1 MSTTE
6 PHKKSLSGTQ
16 QLVISAL
23 LSGKTDRE
31 AAMVA
36 GVSRETVNRWRN
48 HDPFF
53 QAELN
58 QRQQEIW
65 ESYKIGLQALI
76 GDALQT
82 ISRAV
87 RNNPTIAMKILEKC
101 QGLNEIEPPA
111 GPTDVD
117 DILLGVARERAQE
130 ELTEIRRKEGT
141 GQPLFSDHFEEAL
154 QLAPLIRKH
163 YSALKEEYG
172 VL

>member
-6 PHKKSLSGTQ
+6 PHKKSLSVTQ

-23 LSGKTDRE
+23 LSGKTDQE
-31 AAMVA
+31 AAVVA

-65 ESYKIGLQALI
+65 ESYKTGLQALI
-76 GDALQT
+76 GDALRT

-101 QGLNEIEPPA
+101 QGLREIEPPA

-117 DILLGVARERAQE
+117 DILLGMAQERAQE
-130 ELTEIRRKEGT
+130 ELTEIRLKEGT
-141 GQPLFSDHFEEAL
+141 GQPFFPDHFEEAL

-172 VL
+172 LV

>member
-16 QLVISAL
+16 QLVINAL
-23 LSGKTDRE
+23 LSGKTDQE
-31 AAMVA
+31 AANAA

-48 HDPFF
+48 QNPFF
-53 QAELN
+53 QSEMN
-58 QRQQEIW
+58 RRQQEVW
-65 ESYKIGLQALI
+65 ESYKIVLQALI
-76 GDALQT
+76 GDALRT

-87 RNNPTIAMKILEKC
+87 KDNPTIAMKLLQKC
-101 QGLNEIEPPA
+101 ESLNEIEPPV

-117 DILLGVARERAQE
+117 DILLRMAQERAQE

-141 GQPLFSDHFEEAL
+141 GQPLFPDHFEEAL

-172 VL
+172 VV